1 MLVLVQF
8 KLVSFMFIYYQLFK
22 LMFIY
27 DFFMYI
33 HILDLIASMILVY
46 MYIFMLR
53 LLDGFVHG
61 S

>member
-8 KLVSFMFIYYQLFK
+8 KLISFMFIYYQLFK